1 MIFPRSLEVSLL
13 PSHPM
18 LTVQGRAKDF
28 EIEMGQESRK
38 QGRKYPTKGLNKL
51 QLLQITAYYAVINC
65 NVFKE

>member
-1 MIFPRSLEVSLL
+1 
-13 PSHPM
+13 M
-18 LTVQGRAKDF
+18 LTVQGRAKDS

-65 NVFKE
+65 NVFKEE